1 METVLSVA
9 SKLQLEE
16 YIITDGLNQ
25 EMLDTMTDYLMT
37 LHSVSES
44 SKYQYLERLRRFGLW
59 LVKNDIR
66 RFVDVRKADIGR
78 CNATEPNKL
87 YEATLSLRSL
97 CKPFSDEQF
106 EKTISVI
113 QEELESELNW
123 DEDGSETGCFQIAGR
138 KILDACID
146 LLKRKGKIEG

>member
-59 LVKNDIR
+59 LVKSGIG
-66 RFVDVRKADIGR
+66 RFVNVKKADIALSFINYLPR
-78 CNATEPNKL
+78 L
-87 YEATLSLRSL
+87 MVLSLCML
-97 CKPFSDEQF
+97 EYQF
-106 EKTISVI
+106 AHI
-113 QEELESELNW
+113 QS
-123 DEDGSETGCFQIAGR
+123 
-138 KILDACID
+138 
-146 LLKRKGKIEG
+146 